1 MSTLHGSNLIAGQ
14 ESSLGTAKFRS
25 TAPASG
31 DALEPAYAEATP
43 QEIERAVALADSCVE
58 YLATVP
64 AAQIASLLDRIAS
77 EIEAL
82 GDDLINLA
90 TKETGLPVAR

>member
-1 MSTLHGSNLIAGQ
+1 MSVLHGSNLIAGQ

-31 DALEPAYAEATP
+31 EALEPAYAEATP

-58 YLATVP
+58 YLTSVP
-64 AAQIASLLDRIAS
+64 AAQIAGLTKTRIMLLIRVTVAANRRSLGWAS
-77 EIEAL
+77 RL
-82 GDDLINLA
+82 L
-90 TKETGLPVAR
+90 